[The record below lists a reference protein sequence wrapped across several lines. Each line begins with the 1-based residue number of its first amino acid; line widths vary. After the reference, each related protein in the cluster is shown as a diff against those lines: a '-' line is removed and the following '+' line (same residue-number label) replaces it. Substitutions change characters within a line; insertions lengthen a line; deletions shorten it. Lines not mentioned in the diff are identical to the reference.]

1 VGLARGGR
9 GSPGYWYQVVKGVSA
24 QDGRASATEFVAL
37 AGNGVGVVAQLPN
50 VEGGEIRKKK
60 GD

>member
-1 VGLARGGR
+1 MYRTTR
-9 GSPGYWYQVVKGVSA
+9 VKGVNA